1 MFEVCCVGILV
12 ADCLSQTVDRL
23 PQKGKLSLIDSIR
36 LYSGGCASNTA
47 IDLSVL
53 GAKTALVGM
62 VGRDGFGA
70 FLREELKKHSV
81 NIGGLIETNR
91 AGTSAS
97 VALIDCSGERSF
109 LHYTGA
115 NAVFTKQ
122 DINMEIVRQSDIV
135 FVAGSMLMPSF
146 DGEPCA
152 AFLKKCKEIGKTTVL
167 DTAWDDTGKWNIAP
181 CLPYLDYFI
190 PSYDEAAAITGENDV
205 EKISDLFLEAGVS
218 HVVIKT
224 GKDGCFLKSCSK
236 GQNNLPLQGLNLPA
250 YASVQ
255 AVDTTGAG
263 DSFCAGFLYGL
274 SHGMELIE
282 CAKLGNAVGSFCVS
296 ACGATTGI
304 RPYNEVCRFIDS
316 YKKDDNRKEVAKNET
331 GSSIRSR

>member
-1 MFEVCCVGILV
+1 MFDVCCVGILV

-36 LYSGGCASNTA
+36 LFSGGCASNTA
-47 IDLSVL
+47 IDLAVL

-62 VGRDGFGA
+62 VGQDGFGA
-70 FLREELKKHSV
+70 FLREELKKHGV
-81 NIGGLIETNR
+81 NTGGLTETNR

-97 VALIDCSGERSF
+97 VALIDSSGERSF

-115 NAVFTKQ
+115 NAVFTRD
-122 DINMEIVRQSDIV
+122 DINMEIIRQTDIV

-146 DGEPCA
+146 DGDPCA
-152 AFLKKCKEIGKTTVL
+152 AFLKTCKELGKTTVL
-167 DTAWDDTGKWNIAP
+167 DTAWDDTGMWNIAP

-190 PSYDEAAAITGENDV
+190 PSYDEAAAITGESSV
-205 EKISDLFLEAGVS
+205 EKISSLFLDAGVS

-224 GKDGCFLKSCSK
+224 GKDGCFLKSRSK
-236 GQNNLPLQGLNLPA
+236 GQNNLPPQGVHLPA
-250 YASVQ
+250 YSSVQ

-274 SHGMELIE
+274 SRGMELTE
-282 CAKLGNAVGSFCVS
+282 CAKLGNAAGAFCVS
-296 ACGATTGI
+296 SCGATTGI
-304 RPYNEVCRFIDS
+304 RPYAEVCRFIDNDKWDGS
-316 YKKDDNRKEVAKNET
+316 RKEVNQK
-331 GSSIRSR
+331 